1 MPLFQFH
8 THMPFLKPNYNN
20 HNAQSNREMRQ
31 GDGVVEDGYRDALS
45 DRLRW
50 LHDEWRCVKANQW
63 VPVILI
69 HKAKRQ
75 EFLLGDRKKKF
86 MHYNYCKFYGYV
98 LF

>member
-50 LHDEWRCVKANQW
+50 LHDEWRCVKANQC

-69 HKAKRQ
+69 LKQRGKN
-75 EFLLGDRKKKF
+75 L
-86 MHYNYCKFYGYV
+86 Y
-98 LF
+98 